1 MTSVNPQRQ
10 PVGNL
15 LTHHLLGLYL
25 AISQLSGLFSDRW
38 WTSGQ
43 LASALHLSLIH
54 ISEPTRPY

>member
-25 AISQLSGLFSDRW
+25 LGPCSPPTSHLTGFCCLLLAIDAQGRGGA
-38 WTSGQ
+38 TS
-43 LASALHLSLIH
+43 
-54 ISEPTRPY
+54 